1 MWIHSTFRFIRLFYL
16 FFYMLW
22 EKIKYLNCNLLFV
35 MKIVPVT
42 IDFYNITKIW
52 KRSRM
57 LLKKLYFIV
66 LFAFRLMS
74 IKYTLTCA
82 QHMWACNTTWNIN
95 NKNAHLST
103 QDYFLKKNP
112 LLSLIKRGRWRESF
126 PYNSFKATK
135 VNNKYYCIHF
145 NDEKNHLTIY
155 LLLANLSYQRK

>member
-1 MWIHSTFRFIRLFYL
+1 MWSNSSFFRFIRLLVECYL

-103 QDYFLKKNP
+103 QDYFLKKIHCCH
-112 LLSLIKRGRWRESF
+112 SLKED
-126 PYNSFKATK
+126 A
-135 VNNKYYCIHF
+135 
-145 NDEKNHLTIY
+145 EE
-155 LLLANLSYQRK
+155 NLFLIIALKQLKLIINIIAYTSMMKKIILRFIFY

>member
-1 MWIHSTFRFIRLFYL
+1 MYFSIWCEKKLSISTVICYLLWKSYQLQLIFIISPKF
-16 FFYMLW
+16 
-22 EKIKYLNCNLLFV
+22 E
-35 MKIVPVT
+35 
-42 IDFYNITKIW
+42 
-52 KRSRM
+52 KRSRI

-74 IKYTLTCA
+74 IKYTLTCVP
-82 QHMWACNTTWNIN
+82 HMWTCNTTWNIN
-95 NKNAHLST
+95 NEKMHIQL
-103 QDYFLKKNP
+103 LKTIFWKNP